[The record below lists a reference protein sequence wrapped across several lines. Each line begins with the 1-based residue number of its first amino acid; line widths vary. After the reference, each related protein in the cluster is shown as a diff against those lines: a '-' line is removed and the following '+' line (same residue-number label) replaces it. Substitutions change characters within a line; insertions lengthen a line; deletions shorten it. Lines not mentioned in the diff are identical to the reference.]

1 MPVLLCLVGLG
12 PVAQASEAV
21 PDPDEGSIG
30 IQLLEA
36 PVSRRA
42 DPRALRY
49 IVDHLPPGSVIKRQ
63 MRVRNTSDEQQRIDL
78 YPSAA
83 TVEGQKFTF
92 GEGRTANE
100 LTSWISLDRHQLT
113 LDPGDSARF
122 TGTIAV
128 PANASSGERYAVVWA
143 SATSKPT
150 ASGNVT
156 QVHRVGVRVY
166 LSVGAGGEPP
176 SDFRIGEFVPAR
188 DPDGVPSVAI
198 GVDNTGQRA
207 LDLTGK
213 VNLTEGPG
221 GMEAG
226 PFDIV
231 EGTTLSPGDSGGVV
245 VRLPKELPNG
255 PWKIV
260 ADLES
265 GMVKRSVTRS
275 IEFPDRGKVGKP
287 GTILSGW
294 MPLWSIAGAL
304 VVVLLIL
311 AALIMKR
318 RSRQPAA
325 VG

>member
-1 MPVLLCLVGLG
+1 MRVVPVLLCLAGLG
-12 PVAQASEAV
+12 PVAQASAAV

-49 IVDHLPPGSVIKRQ
+49 IVDHLPPGSVIRRQ
-63 MRVRNTSDEQQRIDL
+63 MRVRNTSDAQQRIDL

-83 TVEGQKFTF
+83 TVEGHKFTF

-100 LTSWISLDRHQLT
+100 LTSWISLDHRQVT
-113 LDPGDSARF
+113 LDPGDSVRF
-122 TGTIAV
+122 TGTITV
-128 PANASSGERYAVVWA
+128 PENASSGERYAVVWA

-176 SDFRIGEFVPAR
+176 SDFSIGEFVPAR
-188 DPDGVPSVAI
+188 DTDGVPSVAI

-213 VNLTEGPG
+213 VNLPR
-221 GMEAG
+221 A
-226 PFDIV
+226 
-231 EGTTLSPGDSGGVV
+231 
-245 VRLPKELPNG
+245 
-255 PWKIV
+255 
-260 ADLES
+260 
-265 GMVKRSVTRS
+265 
-275 IEFPDRGKVGKP
+275 
-287 GTILSGW
+287 
-294 MPLWSIAGAL
+294 
-304 VVVLLIL
+304 
-311 AALIMKR
+311 
-318 RSRQPAA
+318 PAA
-325 VG
+325 